1 MHRLDCLLTL
11 WGIVARG
18 GCTAVTVLDLF
29 SDGYVTPLDAGQRW
43 ISPTAFLGLYH
54 GDLDAAAHVQ
64 HTYMRRAAVPPTPED
79 FPWVQYNTWF
89 AHLVDID

>member
-1 MHRLDCLLTL
+1 M
-11 WGIVARG
+11 ARG